1 MRDASESE
9 ETANREGSAHNQDE
23 DILEASRNEEG
34 IQDDESDNEY
44 TFNEP
49 ETESDSDDN
58 QSNQD
63 AQRSVQTGAT
73 VGSETGLEIDSFYT
87 LYIKQSSILFAAKI
101 VKKNCRL
108 SRKKILRKYDK
119 FCALKSSPMYQLSR
133 YCRTCLHFQ

>member
-1 MRDASESE
+1 MTALRDVSESE
-9 ETANREGSAHNQDE
+9 ENTNRDNAANHQDE
-23 DILEASRNEEG
+23 DVLESGRNDEG

-73 VGSETGLEIDSFYT
+73 VGSETGFDFNFS
-87 LYIKQSSILFAAKI
+87 
-101 VKKNCRL
+101 
-108 SRKKILRKYDK
+108 
-119 FCALKSSPMYQLSR
+119 LKLA
-133 YCRTCLHFQ
+133 

>member
-1 MRDASESE
+1 MNIFCLFSALRDASESE
-9 ETANREGSAHNQDE
+9 EAPNREGGGHNQDE

-73 VGSETGLEIDSFYT
+73 VGSETGLEIIYYLFKRLIFNP
-87 LYIKQSSILFAAKI
+87 LYWYYSLYNPLCFSVL
-101 VKKNCRL
+101 
-108 SRKKILRKYDK
+108 Y
-119 FCALKSSPMYQLSR
+119 
-133 YCRTCLHFQ
+133 

>member
-1 MRDASESE
+1 M
-9 ETANREGSAHNQDE
+9 
-23 DILEASRNEEG
+23 EASRNEEG

-73 VGSETGLEIDSFYT
+73 VGSETGLNAISYLNYIHVHVNITQFLINI
-87 LYIKQSSILFAAKI
+87 LYKY
-101 VKKNCRL
+101 L
-108 SRKKILRKYDK
+108 STYITY
-119 FCALKSSPMYQLSR
+119 
-133 YCRTCLHFQ
+133 

>member
-1 MRDASESE
+1 MES
-9 ETANREGSAHNQDE
+9 
-23 DILEASRNEEG
+23 SRNEEG

-73 VGSETGLEIDSFYT
+73 VGSETGLDSISY
-87 LYIKQSSILFAAKI
+87 LNYKIVYIK
-101 VKKNCRL
+101 
-108 SRKKILRKYDK
+108 
-119 FCALKSSPMYQLSR
+119 
-133 YCRTCLHFQ
+133 